1 MGRILT
7 KPKWKGYRVLIPV
20 FVIWFSLTFSI
31 TSEAQVLEIKYHEIE
46 QLAEEYSIEWQQFD
60 NRLGYEVAGEM
71 QMATR
76 LNPTL
81 AYDLEYLN
89 GQTQNEYEQYIYL
102 SKEFRTP
109 GHFRALREMRDIR
122 IDGHFQ
128 EKERDRLEWLASS
141 KYGFIQIVLLQEEL
155 AQMELLMHQLNLLRE
170 VSSLR
175 SAEGEVSTLNHR
187 LIDLGSYQLQSEIE
201 ERKGKLNR
209 MTLLWKNRMGFK
221 EEVEL
226 RFEGSFS
233 TKPDT
238 FIEMDRIVQ
247 LMDESPAAIADRL
260 SAQSASLA
268 ISLENSR
275 RFPSIEI
282 SAGYKQL
289 NPNWNGFLV
298 GVAIPLPILNTNR
311 EAIEQARALERVES
325 SNLIKRQNERRYLAI
340 ELLNELRR
348 SQDQLDRF
356 PDYLHQ
362 PEAFMNTLLISYEE
376 GTQSLND
383 FLNTIQLM
391 VNNYQTKYDLLE
403 NAYGITLKLEAMTG
417 HTVIQP

>member
-1 MGRILT
+1 MI
-7 KPKWKGYRVLIPV
+7 PVLIV
-20 FVIWFSLTFSI
+20 WFNMSFFIL
-31 TSEAQVLEIKYHEIE
+31 SEAQVLEIQYTDIE
-46 QLAEEYSIEWQQFD
+46 QLAQEHSIEWQQFE
-60 NRLGYEVAGEM
+60 NRRDYNIAGEM

-81 AYDLEYLN
+81 AYDLEYLD
-89 GQTQNEYEQYIYL
+89 GQTQNEYEQYLYL

-109 GHFRALREMRDIR
+109 GHFRALREMRDSR
-122 IDGHFQ
+122 IDGLYQ
-128 EKERDRLEWLASS
+128 ENERDRLEWLASS

-170 VSSLR
+170 VSTLR

-201 ERKGKLNR
+201 ERKGELNR
-209 MTLLWKNRMGFK
+209 KRLLWKNRMGFN

-233 TKPDT
+233 TKPDSY
-238 FIEMDRIVQ
+238 IEFDRIVQ
-247 LMDESPAAIADRL
+247 LMEESPAAIADRL

-298 GVAIPLPILNTNR
+298 GVAIPLPVLNTNR

-325 SNLIKRQNERRYLAI
+325 SNLIKRQNERRSMAI
-340 ELLNELRR
+340 QLLDELRR
-348 SQDQLDRF
+348 TQGQLDRF

-362 PEAFMNTLLISYEE
+362 PEVFMNTLLISYEE

-403 NAYGITLKLEAMTG
+403 NAYGVILKLEAMTG

>member
-1 MGRILT
+1 MI
-7 KPKWKGYRVLIPV
+7 PVLIV
-20 FVIWFSLTFSI
+20 WFNMSFSNI
-31 TSEAQVLEIKYHEIE
+31 SEAQVLEIQYTDIE
-46 QLAEEYSIEWQQFD
+46 QLAQEHSIEWQQFE
-60 NRLGYEVAGEM
+60 NRRDYNIAGEM

-81 AYDLEYLN
+81 AYDLEYLD
-89 GQTQNEYEQYIYL
+89 GQTQNEYEQYLYL

-109 GHFRALREMRDIR
+109 GHFRALREMRDSR
-122 IDGHFQ
+122 IDGLYQ
-128 EKERDRLEWLASS
+128 ENERDRLEWLASS

-170 VSSLR
+170 VSTLR

-201 ERKGKLNR
+201 ERKGELNR
-209 MTLLWKNRMGFK
+209 KRLLWKNRMGFN

-233 TKPDT
+233 TKPDSY
-238 FIEMDRIVQ
+238 IEFDRIVQ
-247 LMDESPAAIADRL
+247 LMEESPAAIADRL

-268 ISLENSR
+268 ISLENRR

-298 GVAIPLPILNTNR
+298 GVAIPLPVLNTNR

-325 SNLIKRQNERRYLAI
+325 SNLIKRQNERRSMAI
-340 ELLNELRR
+340 QLLDELRR
-348 SQDQLDRF
+348 TQGQLDRF

-362 PEAFMNTLLISYEE
+362 PEVFMNTLLISYEE

-403 NAYGITLKLEAMTG
+403 NAYGVILKLEAMTG

>member
-1 MGRILT
+1 MI
-7 KPKWKGYRVLIPV
+7 PVLIV
-20 FVIWFSLTFSI
+20 WFNMSFSNI
-31 TSEAQVLEIKYHEIE
+31 SEAQVLEIQYTDIE
-46 QLAEEYSIEWQQFD
+46 QLAQEHSIEWQQFE
-60 NRLGYEVAGEM
+60 NRRDYNIAGEM

-81 AYDLEYLN
+81 AYDLEYLD
-89 GQTQNEYEQYIYL
+89 GQTQNEYEQYLYL

-109 GHFRALREMRDIR
+109 GHFRALREMRDSR
-122 IDGHFQ
+122 IDGLYQ
-128 EKERDRLEWLASS
+128 ENERDRLEWLASS

-170 VSSLR
+170 VSTLR

-201 ERKGKLNR
+201 KRKGELNR
-209 MTLLWKNRMGFK
+209 KRLLWKNRMGFN

-233 TKPDT
+233 TKPDSY
-238 FIEMDRIVQ
+238 IEFDRIVQ
-247 LMDESPAAIADRL
+247 LMEESPAAIADRL

-268 ISLENSR
+268 ISLENRR

-298 GVAIPLPILNTNR
+298 GVAIPLPVLNTNR

-325 SNLIKRQNERRYLAI
+325 SNLIKRQNERRSMAI
-340 ELLNELRR
+340 QLLDELRR
-348 SQDQLDRF
+348 TQGQLDRF

-362 PEAFMNTLLISYEE
+362 PEVFMNTLLISYEE

-403 NAYGITLKLEAMTG
+403 NAYGVILKLEAMTG
-417 HTVIQP
+417 HKVIQP